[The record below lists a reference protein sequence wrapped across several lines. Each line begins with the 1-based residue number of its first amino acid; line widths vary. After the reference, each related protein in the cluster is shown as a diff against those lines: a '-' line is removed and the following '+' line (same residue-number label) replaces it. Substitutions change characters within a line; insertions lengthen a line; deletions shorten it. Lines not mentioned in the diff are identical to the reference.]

1 MMQDGR
7 LALDSCVRPLPLIYT
22 PEVISHACIRG
33 SQMMF
38 DMEKAIEAA
47 ARALCSAEGNPENTK
62 FEGKPMWQSY
72 VPAATAAIEA
82 ALPHLRDD

>member
-1 MMQDGR
+1 M
-7 LALDSCVRPLPLIYT
+7 L
-22 PEVISHACIRG
+22 
-33 SQMMF
+33 

-47 ARALCSAEGNPENTK
+47 ARALCRAEGNPENTK

-72 VPAATAAIEA
+72 VPAARAAIEA